1 MALIN
6 QEAKELHCKVVY
18 YGPSLGGKTTN
29 LKWVY
34 QTTHANNPSTSDLM
48 EFDVGTPERTRFFDF
63 LPLDVGE
70 IRGLKVRFHLYSV
83 PGQVI
88 YDASRRLILKNL
100 DGIVFVADS
109 QLDRMD
115 ENIHSF
121 KNMEK
126 NLELSGYD
134 LKRLPFVIQY
144 NKRDLDNIASVAEL
158 RSALNRS
165 NSPDFEA
172 RAEKG
177 VGVMESLKTLSR
189 SIVTA
194 LKSGKV

>member
-6 QEAKELHCKVVY
+6 QESKELHCKIVY

-34 QTTHANNPSTSDLM
+34 QTTQASNPSTSELM
-48 EFDVGTPERTRFFDF
+48 DFDVGTPERTRFFDF
-63 LPLDVGE
+63 LPLEVGE

-109 QLDRMD
+109 QMDRMD
-115 ENIHSF
+115 ENIISLN
-121 KNMEK
+121 NMEK

-134 LKRLPFVIQY
+134 IKKIPFVIQY
-144 NKRDLDNIASVAEL
+144 NKRDLQNVASIAEL
-158 RSALNRS
+158 RSALNKY
-165 NSPDFEA
+165 NAPDFEA
-172 RAEKG
+172 EAEQG
-177 VGVMESLKTLSR
+177 IGVMESLKTLSK
-189 SIVTA
+189 SIIAA

>member
-1 MALIN
+1 MSITA
-6 QEAKELHCKVVY
+6 
-18 YGPSLGGKTTN
+18 PPLGGKTTN
-29 LKWVY
+29 LKYVY
-34 QTTHANNPSTSDLM
+34 RTTAAQNPSTSDLM
-48 EFDVGTPERTRFFDF
+48 EFDVGRPERTRFFDF

-70 IRGLKVRFHLYSV
+70 IRGLRVRFHLYSV

-109 QLDRMD
+109 QMDRMD
-115 ENIHSF
+115 ENIHSL

-134 LKRLPFVIQY
+134 LKKIPSVIQY
-144 NKRDLDNIASVAEL
+144 NKRDLKDIASVAEL
-158 RSALNRS
+158 RSALNKY

-172 RAEKG
+172 QAEKG
-177 VGVMESLKTLSR
+177 VGVMETLKTLSR
-189 SIVTA
+189 SIIAA
-194 LKSGKV
+194 LKSGNV

>member
-6 QEAKELHCKVVY
+6 QEAKELHCKIVY

-34 QTTHANNPSTSDLM
+34 RTTHDANPSTSQM
-48 EFDVGTPERTRFFDF
+48 HEFETGTPERTRFFDF

-70 IRGLKVRFHLYSV
+70 IRGLKVRFHLYTV

-100 DGIVFVADS
+100 DGIIFVADS
-109 QLDRMD
+109 QMDRMD
-115 ENIHSF
+115 ENIISLN
-121 KNMEK
+121 NMEK

-134 LKRLPFVIQY
+134 INKIPLVLQY
-144 NKRDLDNIASVAEL
+144 NKRDLQNVASIAEL
-158 RSALNRS
+158 RSALNKF
-165 NSPDFEA
+165 NAPDFEA
-172 RAEKG
+172 EAEDG
-177 VGVMESLKTLSR
+177 VGVMESLKTLSK
-189 SIVTA
+189 SIIAA

>member
-6 QEAKELHCKVVY
+6 QESKELHCKIVY

-34 QTTHANNPSTSDLM
+34 KATQASNPNTSDLM

-88 YDASRRLILKNL
+88 YDASRRLLLKNL
-100 DGIVFVADS
+100 DGIIFVADS
-109 QLDRMD
+109 QMDRMD
-115 ENIHSF
+115 ENINSF

-134 LKRLPFVIQY
+134 IKKIPFILQY
-144 NKRDLDNIASVAEL
+144 NKRDLVNISSVAEL
-158 RSALNRS
+158 RAALNKY

-172 RAEKG
+172 KAEKG
-177 VGVMESLKTLSR
+177 IGVMDTLKTLSK
-189 SIVTA
+189 SIIA
-194 LKSGKV
+194 SLKSGKV